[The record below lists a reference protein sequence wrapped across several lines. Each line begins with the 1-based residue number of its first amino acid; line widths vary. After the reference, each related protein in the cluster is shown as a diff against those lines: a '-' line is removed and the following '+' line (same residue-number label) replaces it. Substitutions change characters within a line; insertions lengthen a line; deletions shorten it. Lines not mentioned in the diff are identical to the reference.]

1 MGMLHGL
8 ADRVRTAVSTLAPGY
23 FALVMATGILSVGMH
38 LRGFQVLSAVLLV
51 ITIAAFVVLVVLF
64 AARMVWYWR
73 AVAEEFRDPQ
83 RGFGFFT
90 VVAGTNVLGTRL
102 GLADAHPITA
112 GLLVFSGL
120 LWVVLGYVVPWTSVL
135 GRAERPVIKS
145 ANGTWFIWVVASQSV
160 ATAAATVEPVA
171 GVGQREV
178 ALLAVASWSIGVCL
192 YLAVGI
198 LVTVRMLVYE
208 LRPEDLRPPYWV
220 SMGAL
225 AITILAAARIVQ
237 MDDAPMVSATRGLI
251 AGGAVVL
258 WAFASWLYP
267 VLVAAGWW
275 RHVYHRVPLRYEAT
289 LWSIIFPLGMYA
301 VASIY
306 LGEVDRLPVVRTIG
320 SIELWVAFVAWLVA
334 LVGMA
339 AHLWNTVVAG
349 GRSLPR

>member
-1 MGMLHGL
+1 MV
-8 ADRVRTAVSTLAPGY
+8 DRVRTAVSTLAPGY
-23 FALVMATGILSVGMH
+23 FALVMASGIISIGMR
-38 LRGFQVLSAVLLV
+38 LRGFQALSAILLA
-51 ITIAAFVVLVVLF
+51 IAAAAFVVLLVLF
-64 AARMVWYWR
+64 VARLARYWP
-73 AVAEEFRDPQ
+73 AVAEEFKDPQ

-102 GLADAHPITA
+102 GLSGLTSVTA

-120 LWVVLGYVVPWTSVL
+120 LWVVLGYVVPWTAVL

-160 ATAAATVEPVA
+160 ATAAATVEQAA
-171 GVGQREV
+171 GVGQREL

-192 YLAVGI
+192 YLGVGI
-198 LVTVRMLVYE
+198 VVTIRMLVYQF
-208 LRPEDLRPPYWV
+208 RPEDLRPPYWV

-225 AITILAAARIVQ
+225 AITVLAAARIVQ
-237 MDDAPMVSATRGLI
+237 MEDAPMVSATRGLI

-267 VLVAAGWW
+267 VLAAAGWW

-306 LGEVDRLPVVRTIG
+306 LGDVDELPVVHLIG
-320 SIELWVAFVAWLVA
+320 AIALWVAFGAWLAV
-334 LVGMA
+334 LVGMVQ
-339 AHLWNTVVAG
+339 HVWVTVLVA
-349 GRSLPR
+349 RPAPRR